1 MIASDKELEAILKT
15 RRMIKSGHPDMST
28 FIDWLADRMINVY
41 NESPQMDFVQATRR
55 YAKDLRDIEH
65 LLSN

>member
-1 MIASDKELEAILKT
+1 
-15 RRMIKSGHPDMST
+15 MIKSGHPDMST